1 MALTVL
7 ASALA
12 GFAQNQDT
20 GADIAAKKLQRAG
33 FEQKLGAQ
41 IPLDLAFTD
50 ETGAQVNL
58 SKYFVEGRPVILTL
72 NYYGC
77 PMLCTL
83 ILNGLVDTLKEV
95 PFVVGK
101 DIEIVTVSFNDKD
114 TAELAAQKKA
124 NYLKSL
130 ARPGAEKGWHFLTGK
145 KDQIDRLCETVGFS
159 YVYDE
164 KSGEFGHASG
174 IMVATPTGKLSH
186 YFYGLQ
192 YLAKDVRLALVEA
205 SQNKIGSPVDKLL
218 LFCFHYDPV
227 AGKYTAGI
235 MTMIRLGCTT
245 AVFGLFAYLAFALR
259 REFRRSRKIEAT

>member
-1 MALTVL
+1 MLGGIT
-7 ASALA
+7 S
-12 GFAQNQDT
+12 FAQNQDT
-20 GADIAAKKLQRAG
+20 AADMAAKKLQRAG
-33 FEQKLGAQ
+33 FEQKLGTQ
-41 IPLDLAFTD
+41 LPLDLTFTD
-50 ETGAQVNL
+50 ESGASVPL

-72 NYYGC
+72 NYYNC

-83 ILNGLVDTLKEV
+83 ILNGLVDALKDI
-95 PFVVGK
+95 PFVIGK
-101 DIEIVTVSFNDKD
+101 DIEIVTVSFNEKD
-114 TAELAAQKKA
+114 TPELAAQKKG
-124 NYLKSL
+124 NYLKTL

-145 KDQIDRLCETVGFS
+145 KEQIDQLCSTVGFS

-174 IMVATPTGKLSH
+174 IMVATPAGKLSH

-192 YLAKDVRLALVEA
+192 YLAKDVRLALVES

-235 MTMIRLGCTT
+235 MTMIRLGCS
-245 AVFGLFAYLAFALR
+245 AAILALLAYLAFAFR
-259 REFRRSRKIEAT
+259 REFRRPRRLEAT